1 MARDAARNVND
12 DSALANTSSETAKKV
27 VIVFNP
33 SDRDNDALPEA
44 SNAQAVRIA
53 SPFKKSCLGKVRNKP
68 LTGVFTID
76 PNLIYRK
83 IEDMEEGAS
92 NVNENVAMNG
102 ALQDFRLKTDPS
114 ILKLFPKPK
123 SVEGG
128 LKNFF
133 KLRESNLK
141 LHSINDSPKR
151 LSIAPAFKKSP
162 EFKLSSTLKKL
173 SESKPLKP
181 QNLKVPKWSA
191 SNSRKQ
197 INIDSQ
203 TLSSNV
209 DERFIEAT
217 KASKVPRL
225 SLPSLLPLDLSA
237 TRKAPFAFKNLLKL
251 KDVELMS
258 PRSTKV
264 KIEIPALKP
273 VTRLN
278 DKLISSPGNKDCNI
292 EQTSTQSKV
301 QLIPRGKSAKT
312 EILDA
317 LPSPSENNE
326 VITELN
332 ENSLQQ
338 QDNLSNVSE
347 NNEVVTTDENPLE
360 PQDSS
365 VENFNGNVFMG
376 TGQQFSDNSEE
387 GTISNEP
394 NDAKLSQN
402 MKQTSTLQLGKVP
415 EDGEQFDSSDDS
427 FEVII
432 DENGAS
438 GIDQIIF
445 DVENEPLNS
454 EINIGEENI
463 PEEVELNEGLDIT
476 RQDIDESLFSEG
488 SNFRGII
495 NRDEE
500 LITNEHTVAPDSLIL
515 EKELEN
521 EAGVLADFSG
531 TAKCGCKAR
540 NIPGAENQTNDEN
553 LKTETLKEEELP
565 RKNKLSNLKERL
577 VLHLHNLQKPNGE
590 ILSLSRLTKQDDK
603 NTTKNI
609 ERSSMDGISVVE
621 REPTKIF
628 EKSIHDI
635 DDGVN
640 SEDLQDDDQE
650 VRASTNFEF
659 KVDSTQN
666 PNDSMQLNDE
676 SETFDNNSGENT
688 HISDSET
695 LDSTHVTETF
705 EPVTDSSVP
714 FEHIDINANDNVAN
728 TDFNESVEQNLNKK
742 STCQGPIDSF
752 KSATSNEAIE
762 ETATETIPQEMAV
775 EASEHRASIFPT
787 LTQQVLEPT
796 SLFHNSMLDPPVL
809 PSLGDLLN
817 GNSQLPS
824 VPSLDDITSS
834 ISNLFK
840 GNEKATSEQ
849 DLSSSEFDPNTD
861 CTDDIPV
868 MSTGASTTNT
878 KSIISGLHNP
888 LENINLDIF
897 QLSPLSR
904 STPLA
909 YKIPSLNLNSFKT
922 KLAVP
927 KMLDIKPVKLQSSLG
942 KDGGLFG
949 ATLTFG
955 PSKLGA
961 LNARKPMA
969 SSSALNFKPLMIL
982 GNTPDLGGLRS
993 NNENLLRKPLT
1004 IPTINPL
1011 ETLKATKTLGD
1022 NIRSHTENTVRNLQQ
1037 SLASTLN
1044 EARVNNAGE
1053 KLAKPKVDLL
1063 ELVSNAHED
1072 MQDKLLGIHTDL
1084 QDRLETLQ
1092 DHIKEQTNLPM
1103 LTMPRLPNLLKL
1115 ESPFSETTIS
1125 SNLRAS
1131 QPSKSTKSQRKPDFR
1146 VNKPSQI
1153 SKTVQNKP
1161 GNQQANLK
1169 PFKMSKAA
1177 SSLTPKSVEVPK
1189 LIATSV
1195 KPPFAK
1201 PLERHSNVKLR
1212 KSTLMA
1218 VKEPARYNENEKSS
1232 LILRKNGQTGSS
1244 SSSRPIST
1252 FKSKST
1258 LPSSSLRRLS
1268 NDGNDGS
1275 FSKLSRPKPQ
1285 SRFNVEDTSGFA
1297 SEVKSSRIKPNTRS
1311 KDVLL
1316 DPNNTQL
1323 RSSSWQVSNARTST
1337 EKTVNLPSFRD
1348 LRVKV
1353 SLSSEKLPELKK
1365 PALTLSKS
1373 TESPLIAKLRESL
1386 NPKLSSPKHRS
1397 EGAQVTN
1404 DMAKSASEDNAVV
1417 LSHEPMKE
1425 NVSYKCKMVCFKEH

>member
-1 MARDAARNVND
+1 MARDAARNAVND

-53 SPFKKSCLGKVRNKP
+53 SPFKKSCLGKVRNEP
-68 LTGVFTID
+68 LTGVFKID
-76 PNLIYRK
+76 PKLIHRK

-92 NVNENVAMNG
+92 NVSENVAMNG

-123 SVEGG
+123 SVESG
-128 LKNFF
+128 LKNIF

-141 LHSINDSPKR
+141 LHSINDSPKK

-181 QNLKVPKWSA
+181 QNLIVPKWSA
-191 SNSRKQ
+191 SSSRKQ
-197 INIDSQ
+197 VNIDSQ

-225 SLPSLLPLDLSA
+225 GLPSLLPVDLSA

-258 PRSTKV
+258 PRLTKV

-278 DKLISSPGNKDCNI
+278 DKLISSPVNKDCNI

-317 LPSPSENNE
+317 LPSASENNE
-326 VITELN
+326 VITEPN
-332 ENSLQQ
+332 ESSLQ

-360 PQDSS
+360 PQESS

-387 GTISNEP
+387 GTISNEQ
-394 NDAKLSQN
+394 NDAKLSQSI
-402 MKQTSTLQLGKVP
+402 KQTSTLQLSKVP
-415 EDGEQFDSSDDS
+415 EDGEQFDFSDDS

-438 GIDQIIF
+438 GIDQMIF

-476 RQDIDESLFSEG
+476 GQDIDESLFSEG

-495 NRDEE
+495 NRDEG

-515 EKELEN
+515 EKEVEN

-531 TAKCGCKAR
+531 TAKCGCEAR

-553 LKTETLKEEELP
+553 RNAETLKEEELP
-565 RKNKLSNLKERL
+565 RINKLSNLKERF
-577 VLHLHNLQKPNGE
+577 VLRLHNLQKPNGE

-603 NTTKNI
+603 NTTGNI

-640 SEDLQDDDQE
+640 TEDLQDDDQE

-676 SETFDNNSGENT
+676 NETFDSNSGVKT

-728 TDFNESVEQNLNKK
+728 TDFNESVAQNLNKK
-742 STCQGPIDSF
+742 STCQDPIDSF
-752 KSATSNEAIE
+752 KSVTSNEAIE
-762 ETATETIPQEMAV
+762 ETATETKPQEMAV

-817 GNSQLPS
+817 GNSQLPP

-922 KLAVP
+922 KLAIP

-942 KDGGLFG
+942 KDGSLFG
-949 ATLTFG
+949 ATLTFE

-961 LNARKPMA
+961 LNARKPMT
-969 SSSALNFKPLMIL
+969 SSSALNLKPLMIL

-993 NNENLLRKPLT
+993 NHDNLLRKPLT

-1092 DHIKEQTNLPM
+1092 DHIKEQTNFPM

-1115 ESPFSETTIS
+1115 ESPCSETTIS

-1131 QPSKSTKSQRKPDFR
+1131 QPSKSTKSQRKPGFR
-1146 VNKPSQI
+1146 VNKPSQL
-1153 SKTVQNKP
+1153 SRTVQEKP
-1161 GNQQANLK
+1161 VNQQANLK

-1212 KSTLMA
+1212 KSTLMP

-1232 LILRKNGQTGSS
+1232 LILRKNGQTR
-1244 SSSRPIST
+1244 SSSR
-1252 FKSKST
+1252 
-1258 LPSSSLRRLS
+1258 RLS
-1268 NDGNDGS
+1268 TDGNDGS
-1275 FSKLSRPKPQ
+1275 LSKLSRPKPQ
-1285 SRFNVEDTSGFA
+1285 PRFNVKDTSGFA

-1323 RSSSWQVSNARTST
+1323 RSSSWQVSSARTST

-1417 LSHEPMKE
+1417 LSQEPMKE
-1425 NVSYKCKMVCFKEH
+1425 NVSYKCKMVCFKEP